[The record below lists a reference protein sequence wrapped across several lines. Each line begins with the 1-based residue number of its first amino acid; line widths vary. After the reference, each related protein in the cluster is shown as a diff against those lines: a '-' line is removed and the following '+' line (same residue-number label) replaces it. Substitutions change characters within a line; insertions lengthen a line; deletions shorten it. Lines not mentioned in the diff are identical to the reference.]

1 MFKVAGNSGIAGI
14 AGIGGIAGVVGGGGF
29 RVVGVVGVY
38 VSVWV
43 DAHVVGAVWT
53 CGGHGEGA
61 PVVFGDGGS
70 DVHGLPLCVLSWW

>member
-43 DAHVVGAVWT
+43 DAHVVGAVWAA
-53 CGGHGEGA
+53 GGHGEGA

-70 DVHGLPLCVLSWW
+70 DVHGLPLCVLPWW

>member
-14 AGIGGIAGVVGGGGF
+14 AGIGGIAGVVG
-29 RVVGVVGVY
+29 VVGVY

-43 DAHVVGAVWT
+43 DAHVVGAVWAA
-53 CGGHGEGA
+53 GGHGEGA

-70 DVHGLPLCVLSWW
+70 DVHGLPMCVLSWW